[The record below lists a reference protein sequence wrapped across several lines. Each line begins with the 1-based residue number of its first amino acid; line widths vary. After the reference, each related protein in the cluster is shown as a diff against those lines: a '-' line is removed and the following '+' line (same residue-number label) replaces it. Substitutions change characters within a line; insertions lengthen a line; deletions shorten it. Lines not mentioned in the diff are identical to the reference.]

1 MTISNSGVEGAS
13 GYSFQRC
20 CVVYLL
26 FEGFETISLDNY
38 FICME
43 HHEDFLFAFLDEN
56 GDLKKIDTYQAKKSR
71 DDWKIDSDL
80 CEIIGKMT
88 SVGKELINDPSGKSD
103 DYQHTLNFL
112 TNKNVLLASKK
123 EKGIK
128 QKREK
133 IQVSNKLKKYS
144 DLHIEIKQ
152 NIETRIAKVILEET
166 QLENIQFQ
174 YIDLAQSYKNWQ
186 RVLKGLSIEHFGQKV
201 NDHEA
206 VISTLMRLLQDVEQT
221 YNDNNLVLLSDPS
234 KRVSK
239 EKINETFSMFT
250 ESKKSFDFWRQYS
263 EQLSSELNL
272 KLPIQRRA
280 KELLEN
286 CFDYFK
292 DIQQVEYRKVYQFVE
307 KRTDVD
313 DNHSSEAEC
322 IVDLYKRY
330 LKEFNPRLES
340 HMVAFAV
347 IASYVET
354 RGMYV

>member
-1 MTISNSGVEGAS
+1 MVSSNSGVEGAS

-26 FEGFETISLDNY
+26 FEGFETINLDNY
-38 FICME
+38 FICLE

-56 GDLKKIDTYQAKKSR
+56 GDLKQVDTYQAKKSR

-88 SVGKELINDPSGKSD
+88 SVGKELLNDPCGKSV

-112 TNKNVLLASKK
+112 TNRNVLLTSKK
-123 EKGIK
+123 EKETI

-133 IQVSNKLKKYS
+133 IQVSNKLKKYRE
-144 DLHIEIKQ
+144 LNVEIKN
-152 NIETRIAKVILEET
+152 NIEPRISKAILEVT

-174 YIDLAQSYKNWQ
+174 YIDLAQSNKSWQ
-186 RVLKGLSIEHFGQKV
+186 RALKGLSIEHFGQTV

-221 YNDNNLVLLSDPS
+221 YNNNNLVLLSDPS
-234 KRVSK
+234 KRVARK
-239 EKINETFSMFT
+239 KINETFSMFT

-263 EQLSSELNL
+263 EQLSRELDL

-313 DNHSSEAEC
+313 ENHSSEAEC

-330 LKEFNPRLES
+330 LNEFSPRLES

>member
-1 MTISNSGVEGAS
+1 MASSNSGVEGAS

-26 FEGFETISLDNY
+26 FEDFETINLDNY
-38 FICME
+38 FICLE

-88 SVGKELINDPSGKSD
+88 SVGKELLNDPFSKSA

-112 TNKNVLLASKK
+112 TNRNVLLTSKK
-123 EKGIK
+123 ENETT

-133 IQVSNKLKKYS
+133 IQVSNRLKKYF
-144 DLHIEIKQ
+144 DLHVEIKK
-152 NIETRIAKVILEET
+152 NIEPRISKEILVET
-166 QLENIQFQ
+166 QLKNIQFQ
-174 YIDLAQSYKNWQ
+174 YIDLAQSNKSWQ
-186 RVLKGLSIEHFGQKV
+186 RTLNGLSIEHFGQKV
-201 NDHEA
+201 NDHDA

-234 KRVSK
+234 KRVAK
-239 EKINETFSMFT
+239 VKINETFSMFT

-263 EQLSSELNL
+263 EQLSKELHL
-272 KLPIQRRA
+272 KLPIQRKA

-307 KRTDVD
+307 KRTDID

-322 IVDLYKRY
+322 IVDLYNRY
-330 LKEFNPRLES
+330 FNEFSPRLES